1 VREIEFF
8 LLTLVSGISIGS
20 VWGLTGLAFT
30 AIFNASRVINFGG
43 GEVAMVGAYAGGL
56 LVFSGIV
63 PLPVGLLGVILLPIV
78 AGLFMNR
85 VFAEPLVRRKAPV
98 ISTVLTTLASAL
110 IISGVIGLITK
121 FQSFRT
127 GLIFGTKPF
136 YWGPFAI
143 SPQYVAIIVSVVVLA
158 FGYWF
163 FLNKTHMGLGLQAAG
178 IDPDMASQVG
188 INMVR
193 MRDLA
198 WVVSSVIGGIAGF
211 LAAPLL
217 FASAVMGLP
226 LVVYGF
232 IGAVLGGFG
241 YPLAALAGGIILG
254 LCNQFFTAYVSPAHT
269 DFIVFLALMAVCA
282 YRPTGILG
290 LKMYE

>member
-1 VREIEFF
+1 MELFF
-8 LLTLVSGISIGS
+8 LTLVSGIAIGS

-43 GEVAMVGAYAGGL
+43 GELSMVGAFAGSL
-56 LVFSGIV
+56 FVFSGIV
-63 PLPVGLLGVILLPIV
+63 PLPVGLLMVILLPIV
-78 AGLFMNR
+78 AGMFMNR
-85 VFAEPLVRRKAPV
+85 VFAERLVRKKAPPLA
-98 ISTVLTTLASAL
+98 SVLSTLAAAL
-110 IISGVIGLITK
+110 IVSGIIGLITK
-121 FQSFRT
+121 FQYFRT
-127 GLIFGTKPF
+127 GLVFGTKSLSL
-136 YWGPFAI
+136 GPMTI
-143 SPQYVAIIVSVVVLA
+143 SPQYLVIIISVVGLA

-163 FLNKTHMGLGLQAAG
+163 FLNKTHIGMGLQAAG

-198 WVVSSVIGGIAGF
+198 WVISSVIGGIAGF

-217 FASAVMGLP
+217 IPSAIMGLP

-241 YPLAALAGGIILG
+241 YPLAALFGGILLG
-254 LCNQFFTAYVSPAHT
+254 LAVQFFTAYVSPSHT
-269 DFIVFLALMAVCA
+269 DLIVFVSLLVVCA

>member
-1 VREIEFF
+1 
-8 LLTLVSGISIGS
+8 
-20 VWGLTGLAFT
+20 
-30 AIFNASRVINFGG
+30 
-43 GEVAMVGAYAGGL
+43 
-56 LVFSGIV
+56 
-63 PLPVGLLGVILLPIV
+63 VILLPIV

-98 ISTVLTTLASAL
+98 ISSVLATLAAAM

-121 FQSFRT
+121 FQYFKT
-127 GLIFGTKPF
+127 GLIFGTKPVV
-136 YWGPFAI
+136 WGSFTI
-143 SPQYVAIIVSVVVLA
+143 SPQYIAIIVSVVGLA

-217 FASAVMGLP
+217 IASAVMGLP

-254 LCNQFFTAYVSPAHT
+254 LCVQFFTAYVSPAHT
-269 DFIVFLALMAVCA
+269 DFLVFLALMVVCA